1 MLKPGQRLT
10 AIQML
15 VWCCVLWGV
24 SFPVTRALALTQQ
37 QLVPGASSWFLS
49 AELIVL
55 RFGVAAVVLALVSA
69 RTLRHLTRA
78 ELWHGLGLG
87 LFGGSG
93 LLLQVDGLA
102 HTRASVSAFLTQ
114 CYCLF
119 IPLWVSAWQRRW
131 PSGRVMI
138 GCGLVALG
146 VAVLA
151 EVKWGEF
158 RLGRGELE
166 TLLASVLFGGQI
178 LWLERPRFA
187 GTKVSHFSVVMFA
200 VMALLALPV
209 ALWTTRRPEDWLQA
223 YSTGAT
229 LGMLAVL
236 VVVCTFGGYL
246 LMNHWQRYVTAT
258 EAGLIYC
265 SEPVFAAVWALFLP
279 GWLSSWAGIHY
290 PNESLTTSLVLGGGL
305 ITAANLLVQWPKRGH
320 APVQSHAP
328 AQPPLGRTATEAAV
342 TLNQPEPDV
351 LSKSA
356 GS

>member
-1 MLKPGQRLT
+1 MLKPGQRLA

-15 VWCCVLWGV
+15 VLCCVFWGV
-24 SFPVTRALALTQQ
+24 SFPVTRALALAQQ
-37 QLVPGASSWFLS
+37 QLVPGASTWFLS
-49 AELIVL
+49 AELIVW
-55 RFGVAAVVLALVSA
+55 RFGVAALILALVSA
-69 RTLRHLTRA
+69 RTLRHLTRT

-87 LFGGSG
+87 LFGGAG

-131 PSGRVMI
+131 PSGRIVV

-158 RLGRGELE
+158 SLGRGELE

-187 GTKVSHFSVVMFA
+187 GTRVNHFSVVMFG

-209 ALWTTRRPEDWLQA
+209 AAWTTRQPADWLQA
-223 YSTGAT
+223 YRTGAT

-246 LMNHWQRYVTAT
+246 LMNRWQRHVTAT

-265 SEPVFAAVWALFLP
+265 TEPVFAAVWALFLP
-279 GWLSSWAGIHY
+279 GWLSRWAGIAY
-290 PNESLTTSLVLGGGL
+290 PNESLTSSLLIGGAL
-305 ITAANLLVQWPKRGH
+305 ITAANLLVQWPQKRL
-320 APVQSHAP
+320 APDRSAAP
-328 AQPPLGRTATEAAV
+328 AQSRLAQQR
-342 TLNQPEPDV
+342 Q
-351 LSKSA
+351 
-356 GS
+356 